1 MTYPVPCGWRD
12 NCIFFQGG
20 RVPIGVLLALFEGAL
35 RTEAANMSL
44 KIIVADNESKSGP
57 LLRAVATPLGH
68 SVLPFQDYEV
78 AAQKAEAQ
86 RFDVAFVGMRGPEL
100 AGIGVAHR
108 LRNSKPNHNAA
119 IVMLT
124 ATDDISTL
132 RKAFAEGADLV
143 LTEPVPAGR
152 LHRMLS
158 AMAAPGWKDRR
169 PAARLPLHTEVECSW
184 LHRKFPL
191 SSLNISGSGMLLRP
205 LVDTPVGEEVTL
217 QFKIADV
224 HANVNV
230 RARIV
235 RKDENAHLV
244 GVEFVELPREAQN
257 AIQVYVI
264 GNAKEEARK
273 RDLEFG
279 PRRLMSS

>member
-1 MTYPVPCGWRD
+1 
-12 NCIFFQGG
+12 
-20 RVPIGVLLALFEGAL
+20 
-35 RTEAANMSL
+35 MSL
-44 KIIVADNESKSGP
+44 KIIVADNEPKSGP
-57 LLRAVATPLGH
+57 LLRAIATPLGH
-68 SVLPFQDYEV
+68 SVLPFQDYEA

-100 AGIGVAHR
+100 AGIGVAQR
-108 LRNSKPNHNAA
+108 VRNSKPNHNTA

-124 ATDDISTL
+124 VMDDISTL

-143 LTEPVPAGR
+143 LTEPVQAGR

-169 PAARLPLHTEVECSW
+169 PAARLPLHAEVECSW
-184 LHRKFPL
+184 LHRKSPL
-191 SSLNISGSGMLLRP
+191 SSLNISESGMLLKP
-205 LVDTPVGEEVTL
+205 LLDAPVGEEVTL
-217 QFKIADV
+217 QFKIAEV
-224 HANVNV
+224 HANVHV

-235 RKDENAHLV
+235 RKDEKAQLV
-244 GVEFVELPREAQN
+244 GVEFVEIPREAQN
-257 AIQVYVI
+257 AIQVYVM
-264 GNAKEEARK
+264 GNTKEEARK